1 LALNWRGLFRYGVPR
16 LALPPRLQRA
26 LRHWDRCPLPAWGPL
41 RHVRAHWQQR
51 VMVYALL
58 LSLLTHALVLSLQH
72 SLFASRPRAKSVA
85 QSLDVVLVNSR
96 TRSAPV
102 EAQVQA
108 QANLDGG
115 GNTDA
120 DRRAKSPLP
129 SKAVDRQGDA
139 LYQAQQRVR
148 ELEAKQRQLL
158 TQSQAASTVAA
169 PPTPP
174 RTEMPPESTPSP
186 SGRDMAANAMAMVRN
201 LEAQVA
207 RNTDDYNKRPRKM
220 FVGVR
225 ATEYRFAQYVDDWRQ
240 KVERFGNLNYPDTAR
255 GKVYGSLRMSVS
267 INPDGSLAG
276 VEIER
281 SSGHK
286 LLDAAAER
294 IVRMAAPY
302 ARFPENIR
310 RDVDV
315 LVITRTWHFE
325 QGDRVMTE

>member
-1 LALNWRGLFRYGVPR
+1 M
-16 LALPPRLQRA
+16 LPPRLQQA

-41 RHVRAHWQQR
+41 RRVRAHWQQR
-51 VMVYALL
+51 VMVYALC
-58 LSLLTHALVLSLQH
+58 LSLLTHALLLALQQG
-72 SLFASRPRAKSVA
+72 LFASRPRAKAVA

-129 SKAVDRQGDA
+129 AKAVDRQGDA

-174 RTEMPPESTPSP
+174 RTETPPESAPAP

-240 KVERFGNLNYPDTAR
+240 KVERFGNLNYPDTTR

-267 INPDGSLAG
+267 INPDGSLAA

-302 ARFPENIR
+302 ARFPDSIR

-325 QGDRVMTE
+325 QGDRIMTE

>member
-1 LALNWRGLFRYGVPR
+1 
-16 LALPPRLQRA
+16 
-26 LRHWDRCPLPAWGPL
+26 
-41 RHVRAHWQQR
+41 
-51 VMVYALL
+51 MVYALL

-72 SLFASRPRAKSVA
+72 SLFASRPRAKSTA

-108 QANLDGG
+108 QVNLDGG

-148 ELEAKQRQLL
+148 ELEARQRQLL

-174 RTEMPPESTPSP
+174 RTETPPESTPSP
-186 SGRDMAANAMAMVRN
+186 SGRDLAANAMAMVRN

-267 INPDGSLAG
+267 INPDGSLAA

-302 ARFPENIR
+302 ARFPESIR

>member
-1 LALNWRGLFRYGVPR
+1 
-16 LALPPRLQRA
+16 
-26 LRHWDRCPLPAWGPL
+26 
-41 RHVRAHWQQR
+41 
-51 VMVYALL
+51 MVYALL

-72 SLFASRPRAKSVA
+72 SLFASRPRAKSTA

-108 QANLDGG
+108 QVNLDGG

-148 ELEAKQRQLL
+148 ELEARQRQLL

-169 PPTPP
+169 PPVPP
-174 RTEMPPESTPSP
+174 RTETPPESTPSR
-186 SGRDMAANAMAMVRN
+186 SGRDLAANAMAMVRN

-267 INPDGSLAG
+267 INPDGSLAA

-302 ARFPENIR
+302 ARFPESIR

>member
-1 LALNWRGLFRYGVPR
+1 V
-16 LALPPRLQRA
+16 LPPRLQQA

-41 RHVRAHWQQR
+41 RRVRAHWQQR
-51 VMVYALL
+51 VMVYALC
-58 LSLLTHALVLSLQH
+58 LSLLTHALLLALQQG
-72 SLFASRPRAKSVA
+72 LFASRPRAKAVA

-129 SKAVDRQGDA
+129 AKAVDRQGDA

-174 RTEMPPESTPSP
+174 RTETPPESAPAP

-267 INPDGSLAG
+267 INPDGSLAA

-302 ARFPENIR
+302 ARFPDSIR

-325 QGDRVMTE
+325 QGDRIMTE

>member
-1 LALNWRGLFRYGVPR
+1 
-16 LALPPRLQRA
+16 
-26 LRHWDRCPLPAWGPL
+26 
-41 RHVRAHWQQR
+41 
-51 VMVYALL
+51 MVYALC
-58 LSLLTHALVLSLQH
+58 LSLLTHALLLALQQG
-72 SLFASRPRAKSVA
+72 LFASRPRAKALA

-120 DRRAKSPLP
+120 DRRTKSPLP
-129 SKAVDRQGDA
+129 AKAVDRQGDA

-174 RTEMPPESTPSP
+174 RTETPPESTPAP

-255 GKVYGSLRMSVS
+255 GKFYGSLRMSVS
-267 INPDGSLAG
+267 INPDGSLAA
-276 VEIER
+276 VDIER

-302 ARFPENIR
+302 ARFPDNIR

-325 QGDRVMTE
+325 QGDRIMTE

>member
-1 LALNWRGLFRYGVPR
+1 
-16 LALPPRLQRA
+16 
-26 LRHWDRCPLPAWGPL
+26 
-41 RHVRAHWQQR
+41 
-51 VMVYALL
+51 MVYALL

-72 SLFASRPRAKSVA
+72 SLFASRPRGKSMA

-174 RTEMPPESTPSP
+174 RTETPPESTPSP

-325 QGDRVMTE
+325 QGDRIMTE

>member
-1 LALNWRGLFRYGVPR
+1 M
-16 LALPPRLQRA
+16 LPPRLQQA
-26 LRHWDRCPLPAWGPL
+26 LRHWDRCPLPDWGPL
-41 RHVRAHWQQR
+41 RRVRAHWQQR
-51 VMVYALL
+51 VMVYALC
-58 LSLLTHALVLSLQH
+58 LSLLTHALLLALQQG
-72 SLFASRPRAKSVA
+72 LFASRPRAKAVA

-129 SKAVDRQGDA
+129 AKAVDRQGDA

-174 RTEMPPESTPSP
+174 RTETPPESTPAP

-267 INPDGSLAG
+267 INPDGSLAA

-302 ARFPENIR
+302 ARFPDSIR

-325 QGDRVMTE
+325 QGDRIMTE

>member
-1 LALNWRGLFRYGVPR
+1 
-16 LALPPRLQRA
+16 
-26 LRHWDRCPLPAWGPL
+26 
-41 RHVRAHWQQR
+41 
-51 VMVYALL
+51 MVYALL

-72 SLFASRPRAKSVA
+72 SLFASRPRAKSMVR
-85 QSLDVVLVNSR
+85 SLDVVLVNSR

-108 QANLDGG
+108 QVNLDGG

-148 ELEAKQRQLL
+148 ELEARQRQLL

-169 PPTPP
+169 PPVPP
-174 RTEMPPESTPSP
+174 RTETPPESTPSP

-267 INPDGSLAG
+267 INPDGSLAA

-302 ARFPENIR
+302 ARFPESIR

>member
-1 LALNWRGLFRYGVPR
+1 
-16 LALPPRLQRA
+16 
-26 LRHWDRCPLPAWGPL
+26 
-41 RHVRAHWQQR
+41 
-51 VMVYALL
+51 MVYALL
-58 LSLLTHALVLSLQH
+58 FSLLAHALALTLQQ
-72 SLFASRPRAKSVA
+72 SLFASRPRAKSMA

-169 PPTPP
+169 PPAPP
-174 RTEMPPESTPSP
+174 RTETPPESTPSP

-302 ARFPENIR
+302 ARFPDNIR

-325 QGDRVMTE
+325 QGDRIMTE

>member
-1 LALNWRGLFRYGVPR
+1 
-16 LALPPRLQRA
+16 

-41 RHVRAHWQQR
+41 RHVRPHWQQR

-174 RTEMPPESTPSP
+174 RTETPPESTPSP

-325 QGDRVMTE
+325 QGDRIMTE

>member
-1 LALNWRGLFRYGVPR
+1 
-16 LALPPRLQRA
+16 
-26 LRHWDRCPLPAWGPL
+26 
-41 RHVRAHWQQR
+41 
-51 VMVYALL
+51 MVYALL

-72 SLFASRPRAKSVA
+72 SLFASRPRAKSMA

-174 RTEMPPESTPSP
+174 RTETPPENTPSP

-325 QGDRVMTE
+325 QGDRIMTE

>member
-1 LALNWRGLFRYGVPR
+1 
-16 LALPPRLQRA
+16 
-26 LRHWDRCPLPAWGPL
+26 
-41 RHVRAHWQQR
+41 
-51 VMVYALL
+51 MVYALL

-72 SLFASRPRAKSVA
+72 SLFASRPRAKSMA

-174 RTEMPPESTPSP
+174 RTETPPENTPSP

>member
-1 LALNWRGLFRYGVPR
+1 MERLDARVEALEHRLYLLESRYVGRTRAARLRMAIGLSIVLHLAVILGIRF
-16 LALPPRLQRA
+16 
-26 LRHWDRCPLPAWGPL
+26 
-41 RHVRAHWQQR
+41 QQPDP
-51 VMVYALL
+51 
-58 LSLLTHALVLSLQH
+58 QIW
-72 SLFASRPRAKSVA
+72 KSTA
-85 QSLDVVLVNSR
+85 QAMDVVLVNAKSQNR
-96 TRSAPV
+96 PV
-102 EAQVQA
+102 KADAHA

-115 GNTDA
+115 GTTDA
-120 DRRAKSPLP
+120 KRRATTPLP
-129 SKAVDRQGDA
+129 VTPDSVRERELAA
-139 LYQAQQRVR
+139 ASQRVQQL
-148 ELEAKQRQLL
+148 EQEAKRLMTQAKSTATTVPATTPQPERQPETKPAVTAADILQRSALI
-158 TQSQAASTVAA
+158 TRMEAEIA
-169 PPTPP
+169 
-174 RTEMPPESTPSP
+174 
-186 SGRDMAANAMAMVRN
+186 RDLQN
-201 LEAQVA
+201 EQE
-207 RNTDDYNKRPRKM
+207 RPRRR
-220 FVGVR
+220 FVGAR
-225 ATEYRFAQYVDDWRQ
+225 TQEFRFARYIEDWRQ

>member
-1 LALNWRGLFRYGVPR
+1 
-16 LALPPRLQRA
+16 
-26 LRHWDRCPLPAWGPL
+26 
-41 RHVRAHWQQR
+41 
-51 VMVYALL
+51 MVYALL

-72 SLFASRPRAKSVA
+72 SLFASRPRAKSTA

-108 QANLDGG
+108 QVNLDGG

-148 ELEAKQRQLL
+148 ELEARQRQLL

-169 PPTPP
+169 PPVPP
-174 RTEMPPESTPSP
+174 RTETPPESTPSP
-186 SGRDMAANAMAMVRN
+186 SGRDLAANAMAMVRN

-267 INPDGSLAG
+267 INPDGSLAA

-302 ARFPENIR
+302 ARFPESIR

>member
-1 LALNWRGLFRYGVPR
+1 
-16 LALPPRLQRA
+16 

-72 SLFASRPRAKSVA
+72 SLFASRPRAKSMA

-174 RTEMPPESTPSP
+174 RTETPPENTPSP

-325 QGDRVMTE
+325 QGDRIMTE

>member
-1 LALNWRGLFRYGVPR
+1 
-16 LALPPRLQRA
+16 
-26 LRHWDRCPLPAWGPL
+26 
-41 RHVRAHWQQR
+41 
-51 VMVYALL
+51 MVYALL

-174 RTEMPPESTPSP
+174 RTETPPESTPSP

>member
-1 LALNWRGLFRYGVPR
+1 
-16 LALPPRLQRA
+16 
-26 LRHWDRCPLPAWGPL
+26 
-41 RHVRAHWQQR
+41 
-51 VMVYALL
+51 MVYALL
-58 LSLLTHALVLSLQH
+58 FSLLAHALALTLQQ
-72 SLFASRPRAKSVA
+72 SLFASRPRAKSMA

-169 PPTPP
+169 PPAPP
-174 RTEMPPESTPSP
+174 RTETPPESTPSP

-325 QGDRVMTE
+325 QGDRIMTE

>member
-1 LALNWRGLFRYGVPR
+1 
-16 LALPPRLQRA
+16 
-26 LRHWDRCPLPAWGPL
+26 
-41 RHVRAHWQQR
+41 
-51 VMVYALL
+51 MVYALL

-72 SLFASRPRAKSVA
+72 SLFASRPRAKSMA

-174 RTEMPPESTPSP
+174 RTETPPESTPSP

-325 QGDRVMTE
+325 QGDRIMTE

>member
-1 LALNWRGLFRYGVPR
+1 
-16 LALPPRLQRA
+16 

-58 LSLLTHALVLSLQH
+58 FSLLAHALALTLQQ
-72 SLFASRPRAKSVA
+72 SLFASRPRAKSMA

-129 SKAVDRQGDA
+129 AKAVDRQGDA

-169 PPTPP
+169 PPIPP
-174 RTEMPPESTPSP
+174 RTETPPESTPSP

-267 INPDGSLAG
+267 INPDGSLAA

-302 ARFPENIR
+302 ARFPDSIR

-325 QGDRVMTE
+325 QGDRIMTE

>member
-1 LALNWRGLFRYGVPR
+1 
-16 LALPPRLQRA
+16 
-26 LRHWDRCPLPAWGPL
+26 
-41 RHVRAHWQQR
+41 
-51 VMVYALL
+51 MVYALL

-72 SLFASRPRAKSVA
+72 SLFASRPRAKSMVR
-85 QSLDVVLVNSR
+85 SLDVVLVNSR

-108 QANLDGG
+108 QVNLDGG

-129 SKAVDRQGDA
+129 SKPVDRQGDA

-148 ELEAKQRQLL
+148 ELEARQRQLL

-169 PPTPP
+169 PPVPP
-174 RTEMPPESTPSP
+174 RTETPPESTPSP

-267 INPDGSLAG
+267 INPDGSLAA

-302 ARFPENIR
+302 ARFPESIR

>member
-1 LALNWRGLFRYGVPR
+1 M
-16 LALPPRLQRA
+16 LPPRLQQA

-41 RHVRAHWQQR
+41 RRVRAHWQQR
-51 VMVYALL
+51 VMVYALC
-58 LSLLTHALVLSLQH
+58 LSLLTHALLLALQQG
-72 SLFASRPRAKSVA
+72 LFASRPRAKAVA

-129 SKAVDRQGDA
+129 AKAVDRQGDA

-174 RTEMPPESTPSP
+174 RTETPPESAPAP

-267 INPDGSLAG
+267 INPDGSLAA

-302 ARFPENIR
+302 ARFPDSIR

-325 QGDRVMTE
+325 QGDRIMTE

>member
-1 LALNWRGLFRYGVPR
+1 
-16 LALPPRLQRA
+16 
-26 LRHWDRCPLPAWGPL
+26 
-41 RHVRAHWQQR
+41 
-51 VMVYALL
+51 MVYALL

-174 RTEMPPESTPSP
+174 RTETPPESTPSP

-325 QGDRVMTE
+325 QGDRIMTE

>member
-1 LALNWRGLFRYGVPR
+1 MKPAILAVDSIQTQYLPELSSAPGTVTQIREVAARLMGYAKTTETPVFLVGHVTKDGSIAGPRVLEHIVDTVLYFEGDGRSSLRVLRAAPAGVNGDGDDV
-16 LALPPRLQRA
+16 AAAFAGVGAGGTTFLPVPSA
-26 LRHWDRCPLPAWGPL
+26 LRKEDDTRVMGDGVLPAGERGGGVGSGAWREAAACGGVKG
-41 RHVRAHWQQR
+41 RW
-51 VMVYALL
+51 
-58 LSLLTHALVLSLQH
+58 
-72 SLFASRPRAKSVA
+72 
-85 QSLDVVLVNSR
+85 
-96 TRSAPV
+96 RSATM
-102 EAQVQA
+102 
-108 QANLDGG
+108 GS
-115 GNTDA
+115 NT
-120 DRRAKSPLP
+120 
-129 SKAVDRQGDA
+129 
-139 LYQAQQRVR
+139 
-148 ELEAKQRQLL
+148 
-158 TQSQAASTVAA
+158 
-169 PPTPP
+169 
-174 RTEMPPESTPSP
+174 PPESTPAP

-267 INPDGSLAG
+267 INPDGSLAA

-302 ARFPENIR
+302 ARFPDNIR

-315 LVITRTWHFE
+315 LVITRTWNFE
-325 QGDRVMTE
+325 QGDRIMTE

>member
-1 LALNWRGLFRYGVPR
+1 
-16 LALPPRLQRA
+16 
-26 LRHWDRCPLPAWGPL
+26 
-41 RHVRAHWQQR
+41 
-51 VMVYALL
+51 MVYALL

-72 SLFASRPRAKSVA
+72 SLFASRPRAKSTA

-108 QANLDGG
+108 QVNLDGG

-148 ELEAKQRQLL
+148 ELEARQRQLL

-169 PPTPP
+169 PPVPP
-174 RTEMPPESTPSP
+174 RTETPPESTPSP

-267 INPDGSLAG
+267 INPDGSLAA

-302 ARFPENIR
+302 ARFPESIR

>member
-1 LALNWRGLFRYGVPR
+1 V
-16 LALPPRLQRA
+16 
-26 LRHWDRCPLPAWGPL
+26 RC
-41 RHVRAHWQQR
+41 
-51 VMVYALL
+51 ALL
-58 LSLLTHALVLSLQH
+58 AVLAAAR
-72 SLFASRPRAKSVA
+72 ASPQGRCRTARGRTGA
-85 QSLDVVLVNSR
+85 R
-96 TRSAPV
+96 TRRDMV
-102 EAQVQA
+102 
-108 QANLDGG
+108 
-115 GNTDA
+115 
-120 DRRAKSPLP
+120 K
-129 SKAVDRQGDA
+129 
-139 LYQAQQRVR
+139 VR
-148 ELEAKQRQLL
+148 EAVERGTARRDARSCGVQRR
-158 TQSQAASTVAA
+158 V
-169 PPTPP
+169 
-174 RTEMPPESTPSP
+174 
-186 SGRDMAANAMAMVRN
+186 
-201 LEAQVA
+201 QVA

-267 INPDGSLAG
+267 INPDGSLAA

-302 ARFPENIR
+302 ARFPDNIR

-325 QGDRVMTE
+325 QGDRIMTE

>member
-1 LALNWRGLFRYGVPR
+1 
-16 LALPPRLQRA
+16 

-58 LSLLTHALVLSLQH
+58 FSLLAHALALTLQQ
-72 SLFASRPRAKSVA
+72 SLFASRPRAKSMA

-169 PPTPP
+169 PPAPP
-174 RTEMPPESTPSP
+174 RTETPPESTPSP

-325 QGDRVMTE
+325 QGDRIMTE

>member
-1 LALNWRGLFRYGVPR
+1 
-16 LALPPRLQRA
+16 
-26 LRHWDRCPLPAWGPL
+26 
-41 RHVRAHWQQR
+41 
-51 VMVYALL
+51 MVYALL

-158 TQSQAASTVAA
+158 TQ
-169 PPTPP
+169 
-174 RTEMPPESTPSP
+174 
-186 SGRDMAANAMAMVRN
+186 
-201 LEAQVA
+201 
-207 RNTDDYNKRPRKM
+207 
-220 FVGVR
+220 
-225 ATEYRFAQYVDDWRQ
+225 
-240 KVERFGNLNYPDTAR
+240 
-255 GKVYGSLRMSVS
+255 
-267 INPDGSLAG
+267 
-276 VEIER
+276 
-281 SSGHK
+281 
-286 LLDAAAER
+286 
-294 IVRMAAPY
+294 
-302 ARFPENIR
+302 
-310 RDVDV
+310 
-315 LVITRTWHFE
+315 
-325 QGDRVMTE
+325 

>member
-1 LALNWRGLFRYGVPR
+1 
-16 LALPPRLQRA
+16 

-72 SLFASRPRAKSVA
+72 SLFASRPRAKSTA

-108 QANLDGG
+108 QVNLDGG

-148 ELEAKQRQLL
+148 ELEARQRQLL

-169 PPTPP
+169 PPVPP
-174 RTEMPPESTPSP
+174 RTETPPESTPSP
-186 SGRDMAANAMAMVRN
+186 SGRDLAANAMAMVRN

-267 INPDGSLAG
+267 INPDGSLAA

-302 ARFPENIR
+302 ARFPESIR